1 MLPARP
7 AIEDE
12 AVQAE
17 AGVQGA
23 ELPGGSGRD
32 AGFLYNP
39 GHLTRRLNLT
49 E

>member
-1 MLPARP
+1 MYSARP

-23 ELPGGSGRD
+23 EHPGGSGRNPE
-32 AGFLYNP
+32 FLFNA
-39 GHLTRRLNLT
+39 GHLTPRPDLT